1 MGSIALVFFVALQ
14 DGFVPVTAPV
24 NPNDVMPAPMLV
36 AVAYAVVWVV
46 LFAYLWS
53 IRSRLASVERE
64 MQTIGRRVGGGK

>member
-36 AVAYAVVWVV
+36 AVAYAIVWVV